1 MMEVAAAVGGM
12 VGQLTVGLAGGMTAG
27 SDQGSMMNMA
37 TKLQAAAAKQ
47 KSTIGSLPDKV

>member
-12 VGQLTVGLAGGMTAG
+12 VGQLTVGLAGGG
-27 SDQGSMMNMA
+27 CDSPMMNMA
-37 TKLQAAAAKQ
+37 TKLQAANGNKQ

>member
-12 VGQLTVGLAGGMTAG
+12 VGQLTVGLAGGGIG
-27 SDQGSMMNMA
+27 SDSPMMNMA
-37 TKLQAAAAKQ
+37 TKLQAAADKQ